1 MGRRQRL
8 SRKAAQ
14 KRIHLE
20 MRQHVRK
27 GALSPFNEA
36 SDRLQHPMIESEDV
50 RCEMALCQSP
60 QTERRHCYNMLQADA
75 VGLFENNASGANL
88 LLLQNRRD
96 AWIDISNSVAV
107 MESWTRTRL
116 TDEEAI
122 WCQNLLDILPLRQNE
137 G

>member
-1 MGRRQRL
+1 
-8 SRKAAQ
+8 
-14 KRIHLE
+14 

-27 GALSPFNEA
+27 GALSPFNGA
-36 SDRLQHPMIESEDV
+36 SDRLPHPMIESEEV

-60 QTERRHCYNMLQADA
+60 QT
-75 VGLFENNASGANL
+75 ENNASGANL

-96 AWIDISNSVAV
+96 AWIDISHSVAV